1 MHTNWTDNG
10 LLPEAVATSVLSAVE
25 EASAVLA
32 LATRRT
38 MPAGVEYLP
47 LQANAPKATWI
58 ETGARKPYQEV
69 VWSAE
74 KLVAREVALTTY
86 VEDVYIDD
94 TSFNIEAE
102 TERALGA
109 AIARALDL
117 AVLFGVDSPPGFPV
131 GGIATAPPVSG
142 DNALAALDAA
152 LGVVEASGVQPTGI
166 VSGPAI
172 GSALRGAYLEAGA
185 LPSERPSESV
195 FGIPARVSPIW
206 DSSRGDAIVGAFEYL
221 VIGVRQ
227 DITVETSRDGV
238 LTDDSGRVI
247 VSAFEQD
254 VTLVRCHARFAAAI
268 GRPVGASGDPITPF
282 ATASWVGAG
291 NGAGNGGGD
300 GDETRAAS
308 ASEPE
313 TRRGPGRPPKATS

>member
-1 MHTNWTDNG
+1 MPTNWTDGG
-10 LLPEAVATSVLSAVE
+10 LLPEAVANSVLTAVE
-25 EASAVLA
+25 EQSAVLA
-32 LATRRT
+32 LATTRP

-58 ETGARKPYQEV
+58 ETGARKPYQKV

-74 KLVAREVALTTY
+74 KLTAREVALTTY
-86 VEDVYIDD
+86 VEDVLIADV
-94 TSFNIEAE
+94 SFNIEAE

-109 AIARALDL
+109 AIARALDA
-117 AVLFGVDSPPGFPV
+117 AVLFGTDAPPGFPPN
-131 GGIATAPPVSG
+131 GIVTAAVSG
-142 DNALAALDAA
+142 PNALAALDAA

-238 LTDDSGRVI
+238 LTDASGKVI

-254 VTLVRCHARFAAAI
+254 VTLVRAHARFACAI
-268 GRPVGASGDPITPF
+268 GRPIGPDGSGPII
-282 ATASWVGAG
+282 
-291 NGAGNGGGD
+291 
-300 GDETRAAS
+300 RAIAR
-308 ASEPE
+308 ASEHAPWALVAAALGV
-313 TRRGPGRPPKATS
+313 TAFCAWPLPR